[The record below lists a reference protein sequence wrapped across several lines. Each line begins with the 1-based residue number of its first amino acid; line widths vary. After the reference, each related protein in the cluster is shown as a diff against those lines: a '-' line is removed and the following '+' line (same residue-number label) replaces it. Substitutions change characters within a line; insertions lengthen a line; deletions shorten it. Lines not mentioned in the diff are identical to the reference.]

1 MLTGPFSPCHDFV
14 DPTDYHTACKYD
26 LCARFPDDDYLCD
39 SLNGYASAC
48 RQAGGAPEDWRSET
62 TPCGKSS
69 NVGVVIKCSLSFY
82 KS

>member
-62 TPCGKSS
+62 TPCGKYS
-69 NVGVVIKCSLSFY
+69 NVGVVMKCSLSFY